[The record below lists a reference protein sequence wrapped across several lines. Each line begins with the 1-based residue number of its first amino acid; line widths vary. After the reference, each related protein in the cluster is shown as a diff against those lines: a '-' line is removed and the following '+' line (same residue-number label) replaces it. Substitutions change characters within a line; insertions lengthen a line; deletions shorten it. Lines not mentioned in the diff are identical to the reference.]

1 MEIRSNDTAIVITDP
16 QNDFLSPK
24 GVTWGLVGESVQ
36 KNRTV
41 EHIEQL
47 FKEAKAKD
55 YDVFISPHYYYP
67 TDHGWKFGGTVEK
80 MMHETKMF
88 DVQTTA
94 VFGVK
99 KGFCR

>member
-1 MEIRSNDTAIVITDP
+1 MKSDIR
-16 QNDFLSPK
+16 
-24 GVTWGLVGESVQ
+24 
-36 KNRTV
+36 R
-41 EHIEQL
+41 
-47 FKEAKAKD
+47 
-55 YDVFISPHYYYP
+55 
-67 TDHGWKFGGTVEK
+67 WKFGGTVEK